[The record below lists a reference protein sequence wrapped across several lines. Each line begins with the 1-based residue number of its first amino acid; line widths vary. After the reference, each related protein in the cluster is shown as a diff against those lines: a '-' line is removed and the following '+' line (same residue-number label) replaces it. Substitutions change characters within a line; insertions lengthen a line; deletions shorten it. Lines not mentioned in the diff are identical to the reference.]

1 LVVIC
6 CHSKFNLPLKT
17 LLMSLCFRNED
28 DDKSDKK
35 RLEAFEVLI
44 YLEKDVKSSAM
55 YYCSM

>member
-1 LVVIC
+1 
-6 CHSKFNLPLKT
+6 
-17 LLMSLCFRNED
+17 MSLCFKNED